1 MKLIN
6 FIFLFLFFIS
16 SLVADERIIKLDRL
30 FNDLKINNTSISYEV
45 EQKIWKMWSTHPN
58 DQKLTNML
66 ADGSDLVNNQ
76 KLNEAIDV
84 FSKVIELDPNWAE
97 AWNKRAT
104 VFYLIGEYEKSQNDI
119 DKVLDLEKR
128 HFGALAGQGLV
139 NIKLKNYEKAIKSY
153 EEAMKIYP
161 SMNSGKIMIK
171 RIKELIKEQST

>member
-84 FSKVIELDPNWAE
+84 
-97 AWNKRAT
+97 
-104 VFYLIGEYEKSQNDI
+104 
-119 DKVLDLEKR
+119 
-128 HFGALAGQGLV
+128 
-139 NIKLKNYEKAIKSY
+139 
-153 EEAMKIYP
+153 
-161 SMNSGKIMIK
+161 
-171 RIKELIKEQST
+171 LIK